1 MNFLRSRKG
10 GAGEGK
16 KKTPEEEKK
25 EEKKKEEKK
34 KEEKKKE
41 EKKKQN
47 FLKVAFNYVK
57 YILDNKVKSKYK
69 YSFFMGLFIIFL
81 IFNGFF
87 QMLLEFYHTHFYK
100 FKYIDV
106 SDTDKLKE
114 IFFSNKPY
122 LVYCKND
129 KQETI
134 HPAINSSRSNFP
146 DILNIAIINC
156 NSLLPSKQTVYER
169 FAMDPKT
176 KAFIICYGRKP
187 KPITLNMLNNKKKF
201 VSFVREAL
209 VFSVPFFSKFPQFQ
223 TKCLNKNKK
232 CILFICGIHITNRG
246 IKYNYINDIFV
257 NNKYFDI
264 SPMILDNRKFL
275 LKLSDEVFSSYN
287 KKRDIHVLCLFN
299 SPEGETDHY
308 YGYFYKDDFED
319 FPKLSSFVSDCMK
332 ATGKSPEVVK
342 LSAVP
347 QIKYRTSKK
356 K

>member
-10 GAGEGK
+10 GEVGEDTKDAPSG
-16 KKTPEEEKK
+16 EK
-25 EEKKKEEKK
+25 EEKKK
-34 KEEKKKE
+34 
-41 EKKKQN
+41 N
-47 FLKVAFNYVK
+47 AIKVAFNYVK
-57 YILDNKVKSKYK
+57 YILDNKVKAKYK

-87 QMLLEFYHTHFYK
+87 QMLLQFYHTHFYK

-106 SDTDKLKE
+106 SDTEKLKE
-114 IFFSNKPY
+114 IFFNNKPY

-129 KQETI
+129 KQEII
-134 HPAINSSRSNFP
+134 HPAINASRLSFP

-156 NSLLPSKQTVYER
+156 KSLLPSKQTVYER
-169 FAMDPKT
+169 FAMDPQT
-176 KAFIICYGRKP
+176 KAFIVCYGRKP
-187 KPITLNMLNNKKKF
+187 KPISLAMMDNKKKL

-232 CILFICGIHITNRG
+232 CILFISGIHMTNSS

-257 NNKYFDI
+257 NNKYFDL
-264 SPMILDNRKFL
+264 SPMIVDNRKYL
-275 LKLSDEVFSSYN
+275 LKLSDEVFSSYD

-299 SPEGETDHY
+299 SSNTEGDNY
-308 YGYFYKDDFED
+308 YGNFYNEDFED
-319 FPKLSSFVSDCMK
+319 FNKLSSFVANCVK
-332 ATGKSPEVVK
+332 ATSKSTDVVK

-347 QIKYRTSKK
+347 QIKYRTGKK

>member
-10 GAGEGK
+10 DEGK
-16 KKTPEEEKK
+16 NTKDTPEEEK
-25 EEKKKEEKK
+25 EKKKKK
-34 KEEKKKE
+34 
-41 EKKKQN
+41 N
-47 FLKVAFNYVK
+47 FIKVAFNYIK
-57 YILDNKVKSKYK
+57 YFLDNKVKSKYK

-87 QMLLEFYHTHFYK
+87 QKLLEFYHTYFYK
-100 FKYIDV
+100 FEYIDV
-106 SDTDKLKE
+106 SDTNKLKE

-129 KQETI
+129 KQEII
-134 HPAINSSRSNFP
+134 HPTINLSRSSFP
-146 DILNIAIINC
+146 DILKIAIINC
-156 NSLLPSKQTVYER
+156 KSLLPSQQTVYER
-169 FAMDPKT
+169 FSMDPET
-176 KAFIICYGRKP
+176 KAFIVCYGRKP
-187 KPITLNMLNNKKKF
+187 KPITQGLMNNRKKF

-232 CILFICGIHITNRG
+232 CILFISGIHMTNAS

-257 NNKYFDI
+257 NNKYFDL
-264 SPMILDNRKFL
+264 SPMIIDNRKFL
-275 LKLSDEVFSSYN
+275 LKLSDEVFSSYD

-299 SPEGETDHY
+299 STEGQEDNY

-319 FPKLSSFVSDCMK
+319 FNKLSSFVAECVKFTS
-332 ATGKSPEVVK
+332 KSTELVK

-347 QIKYRTSKK
+347 QIKYRSSKNK
-356 K
+356 

>member
-10 GAGEGK
+10 GGEGESTSN
-16 KKTPEEEKK
+16 TPDGEK
-25 EEKKKEEKK
+25 EEKKK
-34 KEEKKKE
+34 
-41 EKKKQN
+41 N
-47 FLKVAFNYVK
+47 FLIVAFNYVK

-87 QMLLEFYHTHFYK
+87 QMLQEFYHTYFYK

-129 KQETI
+129 KQDII
-134 HPAINSSRSNFP
+134 HPAINASRSSFP

-156 NSLLPSKQTVYER
+156 KSLLPSKQTVYER
-169 FAMDPKT
+169 FSMDPNT
-176 KAFIICYGRKP
+176 KAFIVCYGRKP
-187 KPITLNMLNNKKKF
+187 KAITLTIMDNKKKL

-209 VFSVPFFSKFPQFQ
+209 IFSVPFFSKFPQFQ

-232 CILFICGIHITNRG
+232 CILFISGIHMTNTS

-257 NNKYFDI
+257 NNKYFDV
-264 SPMILDNRKFL
+264 SPMIIDNRKFL
-275 LKLSDEVFSSYN
+275 VKLSDEVFSSYN

-299 SPEGETDHY
+299 ENEAEVDNY
-308 YGYFYKDDFED
+308 YGYFYNDDFEE
-319 FPKLSSFVSDCMK
+319 FNKLSSFVANCMK
-332 ATGKSPEVVK
+332 ASSKSSEVVK

-347 QIKYRTSKK
+347 QIKYRTGKK